1 MTRDMISVSPS
12 ASLYDAVSLL
22 IKVQLTNAKRSHE
35 SIDTLYICKN
45 ATLDIFPEQNPP
57 PARGRP

>member
-1 MTRDMISVSPS
+1 MISVSPS

-22 IKVQLTNAKRSHE
+22 IKVQLTNTKWSHE
-35 SIDTLYICKN
+35 NIDKLYICTN
-45 ATLDIFPEQNPP
+45 TRFDIFPEQNPP